1 MKKEIRGEGRRN
13 PRRLPSPPSPLTA
26 ASRAADEH
34 GQGRRKKR
42 SRGGGARDRRR
53 RRRQMEKG
61 GGDFDDD
68 EGEYIYVLGKITIYY
83 PIIYS

>member
-34 GQGRRKKR
+34 GQGRRKEESGRRGER
-42 SRGGGARDRRR
+42 SKKKEKTDGEGRGR
-53 RRRQMEKG
+53 
-61 GGDFDDD
+61 F
-68 EGEYIYVLGKITIYY
+68 
-83 PIIYS
+83 